1 MPQLQRIIA
10 ATDLSPLSLDAV
22 DRGFELASH
31 SGAHYTLVHAL
42 GLDALGPLRNLLGDQ
57 AEIVSEKAVQHQ
69 YDALA
74 AIAGDATHNRGVV
87 AELKVEAG
95 LATQFLP
102 AYAASVQAD
111 LVLVGARGESVLSRL
126 LVGSTASRLL
136 RKSSSPVL
144 VVKKPCLGPYRRVLV
159 PVDFSPGSLEAIR
172 MARRVAPE
180 ADLLLLHSFD
190 VPFEG
195 MLQYAG
201 ISQDLINGYRAEA
214 RERSL
219 RLLHELAERAGL
231 ERSLYT
237 VTVEHGN
244 ASRHIL
250 DCQAQRN
257 CGLIAM
263 GKHGT
268 HVTEE
273 LLLGSVTKHVLSEAD
288 CDVLVVIDRRGPTEI
303 PAMPGEDFV

>member
-22 DRGFELASH
+22 DRGFELASR

-57 AEIVSEKAVQHQ
+57 AEIASEKAVQHQ

-201 ISQDLINGYRAEA
+201 VAQDTILGYRREA
-214 RERSL
+214 RERTL
-219 RLLHELAERAGL
+219 RMLHELADTAGL
-231 ERSLYT
+231 DRGSYT
-237 VTVEHGN
+237 AVVEHGD
-244 ASRHIL
+244 ASRHIF
-250 DCQAQRN
+250 DTQARYA
-257 CGLIAM
+257 CDLVAM

-273 LLLGSVTKHVLSEAD
+273 LLLGSVTKHVLSEVDAD
-288 CDVLVVIDRRGPTEI
+288 ILVTIDRHGPTTL
-303 PAMPGEDFV
+303 PSLPGEDFV

>member
-74 AIAGDATHNRGVV
+74 VIAGDATHNRGVV

-144 VVKKPCLGPYRRVLV
+144 VVKKPCPGPYRRVLV

-237 VTVEHGN
+237 VMVEHGN

-257 CGLIAM
+257 CDLIAM